1 MRIFIQENYQGKYL
15 NGYCNQYYEMVIMDA
30 LLRIIQ
36 KTHCI
41 GNNSGPYRS
50 IRVTKQ
56 FP

>member
-1 MRIFIQENYQGKYL
+1 MRIFIQENYQEKYL
-15 NGYCNQYYEMVIMDA
+15 NGYCNQYYEIVIIDA

-36 KTHCI
+36 KTDCI

-50 IRVTKQ
+50 IRVNKH